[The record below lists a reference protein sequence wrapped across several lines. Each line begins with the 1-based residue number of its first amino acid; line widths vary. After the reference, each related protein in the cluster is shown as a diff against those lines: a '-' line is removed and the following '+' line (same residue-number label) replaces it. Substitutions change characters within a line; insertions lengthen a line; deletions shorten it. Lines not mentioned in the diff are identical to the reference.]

1 MSGAYVAKP
10 AMPPTPDPPVAD
22 PPPGWNPNWP
32 FPGPLPPGYVPE
44 YTFPV
49 TATAVI
55 KVGQAA
61 AVAGTAYDHATYI
74 TNEPDVAALG
84 AAIGGEV
91 ISVSPSGAS
100 FSEGVYWNI
109 SDNITFGITKANEG
123 QTIELTATSAIGGEI
138 ITGTASIGIYEYV
151 YSLNLSG
158 DSTIGIDDDESV
170 SVTVTLRDHDTLKSD
185 APGAA
190 VLTWTA
196 TINGAAIG
204 LRFAIDASYSSS
216 IESEYSDLG
225 DYYGAEENIEFDLDN
240 DDSGETVVLRV
251 ESTVYGNEINK
262 TLDIDVQGNPEYAI
276 YSVTFSGDDAAHE
289 IPPGHEHAGTY
300 EKNSYSASIYLGNS
314 AGFTFAPYA
323 SLYLKHVSALP
334 APPGESW
341 IFQNGP
347 TTANDDFWGWYPI
360 CTPPAGGYDPDL
372 NMPWRVGD
380 SAEAEL
386 IIRLDVIREAYPFPW
401 SGELIYNVNHTEDAH
416 EWGGPGTWNYTFG
429 VYDANDVLLEEH
441 TKQNVGYGSF
451 PTAIT
456 WLTFNGA
463 TGVVTVV
470 NP

>member
-10 AMPPTPDPPVAD
+10 ALVPDPIAVD

-84 AAIGGEV
+84 ATVSGEV

-109 SDNITFGITKANEG
+109 SDNITFGITKTNEG

-138 ITGTASIGIYEYV
+138 ITGTASIAIYAYV
-151 YSLNLSG
+151 YSLSLSG
-158 DSTIGIDDDESV
+158 DSTIGIDDDELV

-185 APGAA
+185 APGVAG
-190 VLTWTA
+190 LTWTA

-204 LRFAIDASYSSS
+204 LRFAVDASYSSS

-225 DYYGAEENIEFDLDN
+225 DYYGAEEDIEFDLDN

-251 ESTVYGNEINK
+251 ESTVYGNELSD
-262 TLDIDVQGNPEYAI
+262 TLGIEVQGDPEYAI
-276 YSVTFSGDDAAHE
+276 FSVTFSGDDA
-289 IPPGHEHAGTY
+289 PYWDDGLWDST
-300 EKNSYSASIYLGNS
+300 SYSASIYIGNS

-323 SLYLKHVSALP
+323 SLYLKHNSGTLGGGAQP
-334 APPGESW
+334 ESW
-341 IFQNGP
+341 VFQNGP

-360 CTPPAGGYDPDL
+360 CTPPAGGYDPDIY
-372 NMPWRVGD
+372 MPWRVGD

-401 SGELIYNVNHTEDAH
+401 SGELIYNVNHTERADARM
-416 EWGGPGTWNYTFG
+416 GPGTWNYTFS